1 MQEQRKPL
9 VANWAFSLSPLPFQL
24 GGGYRLFS
32 EGSVSRDSY
41 LRCDLKVQSLT
52 FQVLL
57 TKLIMTCPVEI
68 MYSINIYQALTT
80 YLVAL
85 WAQGNISVTV
95 LEDKPGLC
103 TATLSSFLEAEF

>member
-32 EGSVSRDSY
+32 EESVSRDSC
-41 LRCDLKVQSLT
+41 LKCDLKEQSLT

-57 TKLIMTCPVEI
+57 MKLIMTCPVEI
-68 MYSINIYQALTT
+68 MYSVNIYRAPSMFQAVFRDKRHNDKLGDQAAYSQLIHPVLTI
-80 YLVAL
+80 L
-85 WAQGNISVTV
+85 
-95 LEDKPGLC
+95 
-103 TATLSSFLEAEF
+103 

>member
-95 LEDKPGLC
+95 LDDKPGLC

>member
-1 MQEQRKPL
+1 M
-9 VANWAFSLSPLPFQL
+9 ANWAFSLSPLPFQL

>member
-32 EGSVSRDSY
+32 EESVSRDSC
-41 LRCDLKVQSLT
+41 LKCDLKEQSLT

-57 TKLIMTCPVEI
+57 MKLIMTCPVKI
-68 MYSINIYQALTT
+68 MYSVNIYQAFTT

-85 WAQGNISVTV
+85 WAQGNISVPV
-95 LEDKPGLC
+95 LEGKPGLC
-103 TATLSSFLEAEF
+103 TATLG